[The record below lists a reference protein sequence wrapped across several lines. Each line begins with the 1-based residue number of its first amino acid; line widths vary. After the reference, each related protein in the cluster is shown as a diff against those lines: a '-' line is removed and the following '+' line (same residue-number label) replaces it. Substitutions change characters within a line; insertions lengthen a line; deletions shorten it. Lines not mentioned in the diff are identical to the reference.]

1 MMENIL
7 ETSDDTPAPRRF
19 AGYSLTTLANFSAML
34 MAGLWAT
41 WATTSLV
48 EIKKR
53 EVVTVELAGMMGSFV
68 EAEARSGN
76 PPEIMKARV
85 ERYLKAVEA
94 SVATLRANGRTVL
107 VAEAVIAGSAPDF
120 TETVRADVARRIADE
135 VHGRK

>member
-1 MMENIL
+1 MENVL
-7 ETSDDTPAPRRF
+7 ATSDAPAAHRRF
-19 AGYSLTTLANFSAML
+19 AGYSVATLANFAGIL
-34 MAGLWAT
+34 VAGLWAT
-41 WATTSLV
+41 WATTALV
-48 EIKKR
+48 EVEAR
-53 EVVTVELAGMMGSFV
+53 QVVTVELAGMMGAFV

-94 SVATLRANGRTVL
+94 SVASFSDDGRTVL

-120 TETVRADVARRIADE
+120 TETVRADVARRLEEE